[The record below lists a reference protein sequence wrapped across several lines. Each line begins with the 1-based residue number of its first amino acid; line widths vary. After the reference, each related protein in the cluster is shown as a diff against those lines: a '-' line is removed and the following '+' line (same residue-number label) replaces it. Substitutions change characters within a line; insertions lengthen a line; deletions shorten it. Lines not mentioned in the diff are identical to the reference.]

1 MSLFKIELFLFFFF
15 FKKIIYW
22 FWITKYREDIRAMP
36 VTPWLKLLFQR
47 HFLGILSHPNSCRV

>member
-1 MSLFKIELFLFFFF
+1 MHHFFF

-22 FWITKYREDIRAMP
+22 FWITKYREDTRAMP

-47 HFLGILSHPNSCRV
+47 HFLGILTP